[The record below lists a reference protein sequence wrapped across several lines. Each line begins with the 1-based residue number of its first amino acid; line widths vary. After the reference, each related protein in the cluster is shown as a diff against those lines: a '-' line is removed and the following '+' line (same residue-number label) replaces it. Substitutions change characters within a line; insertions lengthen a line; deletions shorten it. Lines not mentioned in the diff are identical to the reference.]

1 MNAAQLE
8 AIEAKITAAKA
19 EVAKAQGSQETLK
32 AQLLKEHG
40 VETIEEAEALEA
52 KLSEQ
57 VKELTARVDEDF
69 AALQV
74 VLAEAVV

>member
-74 VLAEAVV
+74 ALAEAVV